1 MGTLGVEGGP
11 CGPWPP
17 GYPSAILPPPPLPLL
32 PPFPQGEVL
41 LSQGWGWGNRMG
53 PSPVG
58 AHRQRGALTSSVA
71 GSDPST
77 FWLQTRT
84 SLLALWAGR
93 GRVCVCVPFPH
104 ARQPPPGLGPLQAA
118 PQRALPLSPGSVG
131 RVTLFTGILSFSAKR
146 ATSCC
151 VPSSSLGCHRLTA
164 LSSSVFR

>member
-53 PSPVG
+53 PLPVG

-93 GRVCVCVPFPH
+93 GRVCVCVCPFH
-104 ARQPPPGLGPLQAA
+104 A
-118 PQRALPLSPGSVG
+118 PGSPPRSWPTSG
-131 RVTLFTGILSFSAKR
+131 CSPEGPPSLTLFTGILSFSAKR